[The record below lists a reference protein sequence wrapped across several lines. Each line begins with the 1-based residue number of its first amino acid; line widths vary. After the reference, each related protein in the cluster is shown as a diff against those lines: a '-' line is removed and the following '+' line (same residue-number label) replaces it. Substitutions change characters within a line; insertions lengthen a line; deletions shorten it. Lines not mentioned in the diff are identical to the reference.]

1 MKTFAFRPATVIA
14 LCLLSAFA
22 AALAAHLTP
31 RAHAAPSATSATA
44 VPLSAAQGA
53 IGGSRAY
60 TVLPITD
67 YGSGNTW
74 TAYAMIVSPA
84 GHVTIV
90 HTHPKKPEQFGTV
103 AKEFD
108 VR

>member
-1 MKTFAFRPATVIA
+1 MKTSMFRTPVVIA

-22 AALAAHLTP
+22 AALAAHLMP
-31 RAHAAPSATSATA
+31 KAQAAPTTA
-44 VPLSAAQGA
+44 ASMTVPLSAAQGA
-53 IGGSRAY
+53 IGAGKGYAL
-60 TVLPITD
+60 LPITD
-67 YGSGNTW
+67 FGNGNAW

-90 HTHPKKPEQFGTV
+90 HTHPKKPEQFGAI

-108 VR
+108 VK